1 MPRLANN
8 STEVSFGEQAQG
20 SLRIVALQT
29 EATSVCPKVSP
40 ILSSA
45 EAKRVTSSSPLRILH
60 VIDRLG
66 VGGTE
71 HGLVKV
77 IQGLES
83 SEFEHRICAIR
94 SLDESWARA
103 NHLEDRAELIGQVSD
118 GRQFLIG
125 RLARFMRS
133 FRPHIVHSR
142 NWGAIEAIPAARLAR
157 IPVAIH
163 SEHGYEVEMTAGLPL
178 RRRVLRK
185 AAYVMADAVFT
196 VTEELRTYHARQAW
210 TSAKRIRVLP
220 NGVDISRFAPRTV
233 ERMETRKR
241 LGLSSECFV
250 VGTIGRLVK
259 IKDHLTLLR
268 AAEQLADSA
277 IPIHVLIGGAG
288 PELASLRQ
296 VVASSQNLAGRVT
309 FLGSIDNTPEILNAM
324 DVFVLPSL
332 NEGMSNT
339 LLEAMASGL
348 PVVATRVGG
357 NPELVEKSSSGW
369 LFQPGDTRGLA
380 SHLEQLSSNSNLR
393 RELGNGA
400 RDRAVSHFSLEGMI
414 ARYRELYLGL
424 AKQRNI
430 YAEGWN

>member
-1 MPRLANN
+1 MPRLANI
-8 STEVSFGEQAQG
+8 STDLPFGKHAQSPG
-20 SLRIVALQT
+20 MIGIQT
-29 EATSVCPKVSP
+29 EPGSVRLEAYPIVSTSDATP
-40 ILSSA
+40 LSSCL
-45 EAKRVTSSSPLRILH
+45 RVLH

-77 IQGLES
+77 IQGLGI
-83 SEFEHRICAIR
+83 SEFEHRVCAIR

-103 NHLEDRAELIGQVSD
+103 NLLETHAELIGQVVE

-125 RLARFMRS
+125 RLTRLMRS

-142 NWGAIEAIPAARLAR
+142 NWGAIEAIPAARLAG
-157 IPVAIH
+157 IQVAIH
-163 SEHGYEVEMTAGLPL
+163 SEHGYEVEMAAGLPL

-185 AAYVMADAVFT
+185 MAYGMADAVFT
-196 VTEELRTYHARQAW
+196 VTEELRAYHARQAW

-220 NGVDISRFAPRTV
+220 NGVDIKRFAPRTV
-233 ERMETRKR
+233 EGVETRER
-241 LGLSSECFV
+241 LGLPSECLV
-250 VGTIGRLVK
+250 VGTIGRVVK

-268 AAEQLADSA
+268 AAEQVAGGE
-277 IPIHVLIGGAG
+277 IPIHVLIGGTG
-288 PELASLRQ
+288 QELASLREF
-296 VVASSQNLAGRVT
+296 VASSQGLAGRVS
-309 FLGSIDNTPEILNAM
+309 FLGAIDNTPEILNAM

-357 NPELVEKSSSGW
+357 NPELVEESSSGW
-369 LFQPGDTRGLA
+369 LFQPGDIRELA
-380 SHLEQLSSNSNLR
+380 SRLEQLCRDSSLR

-400 RDRAVSHFSLEGMI
+400 RARAVSQFSLEGMV

-424 AKQRNI
+424 AKQQKVSS
-430 YAEGWN
+430 EGRE

>member
-8 STEVSFGEQAQG
+8 SSEVSFGKPAQG
-20 SLRIVALQT
+20 PPGIIGPQT
-29 EATSVCPKVSP
+29 EPGSVRPKAYSIVSTSEATPV
-40 ILSSA
+40 A
-45 EAKRVTSSSPLRILH
+45 NSSPLRVLH

-77 IQGLES
+77 IQGLGI
-83 SEFEHRICAIR
+83 SEFEHRVCAIR

-103 NHLEDRAELIGQVSD
+103 NQLEAHAELIGQVGE

-125 RLARFMRS
+125 RLAQVMRS

-142 NWGAIEAIPAARLAR
+142 NWGAIEAIPAARLAG

-163 SEHGYEVEMTAGLPL
+163 SEHGYEVEMAAGLPL

-185 AAYVMADAVFT
+185 MAYAMADAVFT
-196 VTEELRTYHARQAW
+196 VTEELRAYHARQAW
-210 TSAKRIRVLP
+210 TSVKRIRVLP
-220 NGVDISRFAPRTV
+220 NGVDITRFAPRTV
-233 ERMETRKR
+233 ERVETRKR
-241 LGLSSECFV
+241 LGLPSECFV
-250 VGTIGRLVK
+250 VGTIGRVVK

-268 AAEQLADSA
+268 SAEQLAGGE
-277 IPIHVLIGGAG
+277 IPIHVLIGGTG
-288 PELASLRQ
+288 PELVALQ
-296 VVASSQNLAGRVT
+296 EVAASSQNLAGRVT
-309 FLGSIDNTPEILNAM
+309 FLGSIDDTPEVLNAM

-357 NPELVEKSSSGW
+357 NPELVEENSSGW
-369 LFQPGDTRGLA
+369 LFPPGDIRELA
-380 SHLEQLSSNSNLR
+380 SRLEQLGIDSTLR
-393 RELGNGA
+393 RKLGKGA
-400 RDRAVSHFSLEGMI
+400 RARAVSQFSLEGMV

-424 AKQRNI
+424 AEQCKVP
-430 YAEGWN
+430 AEGRK